1 MRGRI
6 LLGTREGEYGGGGEG
21 GRVRGVLSK
30 LLVGM
35 CILNFETCTRPKS
48 VIFRTLFSDQSKKL
62 IPHFKPSLFQDLGH
76 FEQAR

>member
-6 LLGTREGEYGGGGEG
+6 LLGMREGEYWGM
-21 GRVRGVLSK
+21 RVVLSK

-35 CILNFETCTRPKS
+35 CILNF
-48 VIFRTLFSDQSKKL
+48 TLFSDLSKKL
-62 IPHFKPSLFQDLGH
+62 IPHFKPSLFLDLGH